1 MNGPLPILILNHG
14 SCEPL
19 KAVVHGLSLGL
30 AAVMGAYNIAA
41 WLQRRER
48 HLAINAA
55 LYTLAILWE
64 QRLVTHH
71 LDACRRQRTCD
82 DDIVP
87 VAETRIAGR
96 AVA

>member
-1 MNGPLPILILNHG
+1 MNGPLPILNHG

-19 KAVVHGLSLGL
+19 KAAIHGLSLGL
-30 AAVMGAYNIAA
+30 AIVMGAYNVAA
-41 WLQRRER
+41 WVQRRER

-55 LYTLAILWE
+55 LYVLAIIWE

-71 LDACRRQRTCD
+71 LDACRQQRPCPD
-82 DDIVP
+82 DVIV
-87 VAETRIAGR
+87 VEDTRTTER